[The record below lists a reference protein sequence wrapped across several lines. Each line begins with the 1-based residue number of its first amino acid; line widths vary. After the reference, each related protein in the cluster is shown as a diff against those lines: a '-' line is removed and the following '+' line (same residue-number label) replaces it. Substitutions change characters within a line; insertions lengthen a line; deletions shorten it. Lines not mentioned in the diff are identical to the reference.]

1 MKRFERKSELRDN
14 LRRLLVNPVLTGLYQ
29 NQETSLCDC
38 NWCVYPPFFAI
49 FRVWLY
55 LLSYIDLYGYKLMT
69 VKHLPCLTL
78 RSQF

>member
-38 NWCVYPPFFAI
+38 NWVRLPAVFC
-49 FRVWLY
+49 Y
-55 LLSYIDLYGYKLMT
+55 L
-69 VKHLPCLTL
+69 
-78 RSQF
+78 